1 MNPLDMFIQILQNY
15 CTYNSFEDL
24 GLLLEGL
31 DFDEVLPYV
40 TAAFG
45 EGTPEYLAF
54 VDAAADL
61 GDLHADLPITA
72 TRCAL
77 SGSSKNTNK

>member
-1 MNPLDMFIQILQNY
+1 MVRMTMF
-15 CTYNSFEDL
+15 
-24 GLLLEGL
+24 
-31 DFDEVLPYV
+31 
-40 TAAFG
+40 
-45 EGTPEYLAF
+45 
-54 VDAAADL
+54 DAAADL

>member
-1 MNPLDMFIQILQNY
+1 MNPLDMFMRVLQNY
-15 CTYNSFEDL
+15 CMYHSFEDL

-54 VDAAADL
+54 VDYYN
-61 GDLHADLPITA
+61 PTPVVFEVQS
-72 TRCAL
+72 R
-77 SGSSKNTNK
+77 